1 MINDRQISIKL
12 STVRTMFSTPNSL
25 VPLDAPQVD
34 EGEAC
39 EFDDDFMYKF
49 VEMYFRYIYDR
60 VKLEKGTPEVIINCV
75 LSNEEDPN
83 TKKFLLG
90 VRELALKYWLQSGD
104 YKDAN
109 EFDSEEMK
117 ARFDKRNKT
126 LTATLFFA
134 LKNMYLITCGKKELG
149 EFKEMFR
156 YGDKAI
162 VTLQTYNF
170 E

>member
-1 MINDRQISIKL
+1 MINDQQISIKL

-25 VPLDAPQVD
+25 APLDAPMVN
-34 EGEAC
+34 EGEVH

-49 VEMYFRYIYDR
+49 VEMYFRYIYDII
-60 VKLEKGTPEVIINCV
+60 KLQKGNPDLIINQA

-83 TKKFLLG
+83 IKKFLLG
-90 VRELALKYWLQSGD
+90 VRELALKHWLQSGD
-104 YKDAN
+104 YKEAN

-134 LKNMYLITCGKKELG
+134 LKNMYLLTCTRKELG

-162 VTLQTYNF
+162 VTLQIYKF